1 MEGKTGWKQFKGM
14 ETPSTVELS
23 KEFFKNV
30 PKGSNIV
37 DFGCAWGRI
46 AFELQ
51 SKGYSVTGFDINENT
66 IAYAKETSKK
76 TNEQYEN
83 KVKFQTAN
91 ATNLPYQNETFDAC
105 IIQAFLTTII
115 KTCDRTKV
123 LKEANRILKEKGVLY
138 LADFGQNWENPH
150 YSERY
155 MKNYPI
161 TGEMGTF
168 TVKDESNPDGRE
180 LFKAHHYTKEEL
192 LELVKGS
199 FNVKNLYETIFT
211 TFNGNRTKGY
221 IIIAIKP

>member
-1 MEGKTGWKQFKGM
+1 MEGITGWRRFKGM

-23 KEFFKNV
+23 DLFFKNV
-30 PKGSNIV
+30 SKGSNII

-51 SKGYSVTGFDINENT
+51 SKGYTVTGFDLNENT
-66 IAYAKETSKK
+66 ISYAREKSKK
-76 TNEQYEN
+76 TNELYRN
-83 KVKFQTAN
+83 KVIFETAN
-91 ATNLPYQNETFDAC
+91 AIELPYPDETFDAC
-105 IIQAFLTTII
+105 IVQAFLTTII
-115 KTCDRTKV
+115 CPSDRKKG
-123 LKEANRILKEKGVLY
+123 LNEANRILKENGVLY

-155 MKNYPI
+155 IRDYPL

-168 TVKDESNPDGRE
+168 TVKDESDPDGGE
-180 LFKAHHYTKEEL
+180 MFKAHHYTKEEL
-192 LELVKGS
+192 LELLEGIFS
-199 FNVKNLYETIFT
+199 VKNCHETIFT